1 MEFDQLLRSLKDNPD
16 EVEFN
21 DVMIRMNSHRP
32 NLPMVIW

>member
-21 DVMIRMNSHRP
+21 DVMELIEFKNTV
-32 NLPMVIW
+32 L